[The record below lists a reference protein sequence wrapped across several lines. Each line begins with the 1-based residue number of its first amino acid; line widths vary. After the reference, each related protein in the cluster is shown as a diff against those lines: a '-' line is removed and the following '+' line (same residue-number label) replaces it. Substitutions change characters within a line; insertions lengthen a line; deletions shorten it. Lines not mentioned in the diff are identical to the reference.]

1 MNLSAFSAQRG
12 MGQGHENI
20 PMEAATGA
28 LVDSFSC
35 FTLFGWDA
43 CCSLVLIR
51 TNSSITEMSSSFKT
65 KGEIFRKIFNFIVKW
80 KKYYLFISII
90 RAKTKHISG
99 VWAFYCHAY
108 CLSEHLK
115 INPWSTIHIPPITTA
130 VSSRGKAGEWQTTTA
145 GACALHSLGS
155 NKNFIIFH
163 KGVIL
168 DLNSKGARMPT
179 GVKFVLAY
187 VWESRITPQIFRI
200 KLF

>member
-28 LVDSFSC
+28 LVDSSSC

-90 RAKTKHISG
+90 RAKTKHISD
-99 VWAFYCHAY
+99 VCEHFTVMLIAFQNILKLIHEAPFTFPQ
-108 CLSEHLK
+108 LPLQWVPVGRQGNDRPPQLEHVH
-115 INPWSTIHIPPITTA
+115 SIH
-130 VSSRGKAGEWQTTTA
+130 
-145 GACALHSLGS
+145 
-155 NKNFIIFH
+155 
-163 KGVIL
+163 
-168 DLNSKGARMPT
+168 
-179 GVKFVLAY
+179 
-187 VWESRITPQIFRI
+187 
-200 KLF
+200 